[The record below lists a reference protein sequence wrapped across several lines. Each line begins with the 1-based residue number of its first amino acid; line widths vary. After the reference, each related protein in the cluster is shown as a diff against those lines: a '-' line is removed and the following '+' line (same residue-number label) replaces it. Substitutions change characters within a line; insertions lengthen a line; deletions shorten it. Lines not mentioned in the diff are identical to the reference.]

1 MSNPMRG
8 FASILMP
15 LGLAAAVIGAAPGA
29 GAMMSG
35 KFKLPAGLHVVS
47 SPFISN
53 SSLSAAAAIASND
66 MWAAGGVSSSSGGN
80 ADSR

>member
-35 KFKLPAGLHVVS
+35 KSKLPAGLHVVS

-53 SSLSAAAAIASND
+53 SSLSAAAIASND